1 MKKKILTGFGLL
13 LVLFLSGSIIAVVY
27 ITKTTQRM
35 DKLIML
41 HQVEIQRED
50 LIIHVQQ
57 VQSHIYRNKIWKA
70 GDLDALIA
78 QVQEMDRVM
87 DSCVGCHHSPEL
99 TQGLLG
105 MRDMANDYKTA
116 ISRLVT
122 VSANPQRIASLERRA
137 QDLGQELITMTQGM
151 AFAANVRL
159 QQKTQETMSTI
170 REVRNVLYMTL
181 LLGFLLA
188 VITAYFLAK
197 SLDQRLQQLLDATR
211 RISNGELQHRV
222 NIDDAPGSEFKELGE
237 AFNTMTK
244 NLHLSQRQLVQSA
257 KLAAIGELA
266 TNIAYEVNNPLTGI
280 LGYTGLLLKADDI
293 PAGRKE
299 QLKTIERETVRARET
314 LKHLLDFSRRK
325 PPRLVRSDITA
336 LVQDTLVLVKSQAKM
351 RNVEIVTVCNPD
363 LPPVAVDP
371 DEMKQVFV
379 NLINHALVSMPTGG
393 ILTIRCRKDRES
405 AGKEVLIVE
414 FSDTGRGIPEEHLD
428 KVFDPFFPSR
438 PDADDTGLGL
448 SISYMIVQNHGGIIE
463 VESKAGEGSTF
474 QVVLPVKG
482 MHT

>member
-13 LVLFLSGSIIAVVY
+13 LALFLGGSIIAVLY

-41 HQVEIQRED
+41 HQVEILRED

-87 DSCVGCHHSPEL
+87 DTCVGCHHSPEL

-116 ISRLVT
+116 LSRLVT
-122 VSANPQRIASLERRA
+122 ASANPQRIATLERRA

-151 AFAANVRL
+151 AFTANVRL

-170 REVRNVLYMTL
+170 REVRSVLYVTL
-181 LLGFLLA
+181 FLGFFLA
-188 VITAYFLAK
+188 VITAYLLAR
-197 SLDQRLQQLLDATR
+197 SLDQQLQKLLEATR
-211 RISNGELQHRV
+211 RISHGELQHRV
-222 NIDDAPGSEFKELGE
+222 DIGDAQGGEFKELGE

-266 TNIAYEVNNPLTGI
+266 TNVAYEVNNPLTGI

-299 QLKTIERETVRARET
+299 QLKTIERETIRARET

-325 PPRLVRSDITA
+325 PPRLVKTDIA
-336 LVQDTLVLVKSQAKM
+336 SLVQDTLVLLKGQARMK
-351 RNVEIVTVCNPD
+351 NVEIAMACSNN
-363 LPPVAVDP
+363 LSPVAVDV

-379 NLINHALVSMPTGG
+379 NLINRALVSMSTGG
-393 ILTIRCRKDRES
+393 TLTLRCRTDRDN
-405 AGKEVLIVE
+405 AGKEVMVVE

-428 KVFDPFFPSR
+428 KIFDPFFSSR
-438 PDADDTGLGL
+438 PDGGDTGLGL
-448 SISYMIVQNHGGIIE
+448 SISYMIVENHGGIIE
-463 VESKAGEGSTF
+463 VDSKVGEGSTF
-474 QVVLPVKG
+474 RVKLPV
-482 MHT
+482 

>member
-13 LVLFLSGSIIAVVY
+13 LVFFLGGSIIAVLY

-41 HQVEIQRED
+41 HQVEILRED

-87 DSCVGCHHSPEL
+87 DTCVGCHHSPEL

-105 MRDMANDYKTA
+105 MRDMANDYKA
-116 ISRLVT
+116 ALSRLVT
-122 VSANPQRIASLERRA
+122 ASANPLRIASLERRA

-151 AFAANVRL
+151 AFTANVRL

-170 REVRNVLYMTL
+170 REVRSVLYVTL
-181 LLGFLLA
+181 LLGFFLA

-197 SLDQRLQQLLDATR
+197 SLDRQFQKLLEATR
-211 RISNGELQHRV
+211 RISHGELQHRV
-222 NIDDAPGSEFKELGE
+222 DIDDAQGSEFKELGE

-266 TNIAYEVNNPLTGI
+266 TNVAYEVNNPLTGI

-293 PAGRKE
+293 PSGRKE
-299 QLKTIERETVRARET
+299 QLKTIERETIRARET

-325 PPRLVRSDITA
+325 PPRLVKTDIA
-336 LVQDTLVLVKSQAKM
+336 GLVQETLVLVKGQARM
-351 RNVEIVTVCNPD
+351 RNVEISTVCADN
-363 LPPVAVDP
+363 LAPVAVDV

-379 NLINHALVSMPTGG
+379 NLINHALVAMPTGG
-393 ILTIRCRKDRES
+393 TLTLRCRKDK
-405 AGKEVLIVE
+405 ANTGKEVVIVE
-414 FSDTGRGIPEEHLD
+414 FLDTGRGIPEEHLD
-428 KVFDPFFPSR
+428 KIFDPFFTSR
-438 PDADDTGLGL
+438 PDGGDAGLGL
-448 SISYMIVQNHGGIIE
+448 SICYMIVQNHGGIIE
-463 VESKAGEGSTF
+463 VESKVGEGSTF
-474 QVVLPVKG
+474 RVMLPV
-482 MHT
+482 